1 MYEVNQMPRPRRE
14 GQWKTINLQIS
25 ADLYNQVKER
35 ADIKGQTMT
44 MTLERILS
52 LFFKNHPNDGLQEDA

>member
-1 MYEVNQMPRPRRE
+1 MPRPKRE

-25 ADLYNQVKER
+25 ADLYAQVKER

-44 MTLERILS
+44 MTLERILAAY
-52 LFFKNHPNDGLQEDA
+52 FKEHPNKGIKEE

>member
-1 MYEVNQMPRPRRE
+1 MPRPKRE

-44 MTLERILS
+44 MTLERILAM
-52 LFFKNHPNDGLQEDA
+52 FFKEHPNDNLKDE

>member
-1 MYEVNQMPRPRRE
+1 MPRPKRE

-25 ADLYNQVKER
+25 AGLYDQVKER
-35 ADIKGQTMT
+35 ADIKGQTMR

-52 LFFKNHPNDGLQEDA
+52 IFFKEHPNSSLNEQQ

>member
-1 MYEVNQMPRPRRE
+1 MPRPKRA

-25 ADLYNQVKER
+25 KDLYNQVKER

-44 MTLERILS
+44 MTLERILTT
-52 LFFKNHPNDGLQEDA
+52 FFKEHPNSSLNEQQ

>member
-1 MYEVNQMPRPRRE
+1 MPRPKRE

-25 ADLYNQVKER
+25 ADLYNLVKER

-44 MTLERILS
+44 MTLERILAAY
-52 LFFKNHPNDGLQEDA
+52 FNEHPNKRIKEE

>member
-1 MYEVNQMPRPRRE
+1 MPRPKRE

-44 MTLERILS
+44 MTLERILTT
-52 LFFKNHPNDGLQEDA
+52 FFKEHPNDGLKE

>member
-1 MYEVNQMPRPRRE
+1 MPRPRRE

-25 ADLYNQVKER
+25 ADLYDQVKER

-44 MTLERILS
+44 MTLERILAA
-52 LFFKNHPNDGLQEDA
+52 FFKEHPNDKLKDE

>member
-1 MYEVNQMPRPRRE
+1 MPRPKRA

-25 ADLYNQVKER
+25 EDLYNQVKER

-44 MTLERILS
+44 MTLERILAT
-52 LFFKNHPNDGLQEDA
+52 FFKEHPNDKLKDE

>member
-1 MYEVNQMPRPRRE
+1 MPRPKHE

-25 ADLYNQVKER
+25 ADLYDQVKDR

-52 LFFKNHPNDGLQEDA
+52 TFFKEYPNKNLDKEEK

>member
-1 MYEVNQMPRPRRE
+1 MPRPKRE

-25 ADLYNQVKER
+25 AELYNQVKER

-44 MTLERILS
+44 MTLERILTV
-52 LFFKNHPNDGLQEDA
+52 FFKEHPNEEIKE

>member
-1 MYEVNQMPRPRRE
+1 MPRPKRE

-25 ADLYNQVKER
+25 ADLYDQMKER

-44 MTLERILS
+44 MTLERILAT
-52 LFFKNHPNDGLQEDA
+52 FFREHPNETLSDEQ

>member
-1 MYEVNQMPRPRRE
+1 MPRPKRE

-25 ADLYNQVKER
+25 ADLYDQVKER

-52 LFFKNHPNDGLQEDA
+52 TFFKEHPNDILKEDS

>member
-1 MYEVNQMPRPRRE
+1 MPRPKRE

-25 ADLYNQVKER
+25 ADIYNQVKER

-44 MTLERILS
+44 MTMERILAT
-52 LFFKNHPNDGLQEDA
+52 FFKEHPKEELKNE

>member
-1 MYEVNQMPRPRRE
+1 MPRPKRE

-25 ADLYNQVKER
+25 EELYNHVKER

-44 MTLERILS
+44 MTLERILAT
-52 LFFKNHPNDGLQEDA
+52 FFKEHPNDGLEE

>member
-1 MYEVNQMPRPRRE
+1 MPRPKRE

-25 ADLYNQVKER
+25 ADLYDQVKER

-52 LFFKNHPNDGLQEDA
+52 TYFKEHPNKEIKEE

>member
-1 MYEVNQMPRPRRE
+1 MPRPKRE

-25 ADLYNQVKER
+25 ADLYDQVKER

-44 MTLERILS
+44 MTLERILAT
-52 LFFKNHPNDGLQEDA
+52 FFKEHPNDGLEE